1 MISFIQIIL
10 VLICI
15 ESGGNDFAVGD
26 NGAAYGCLQLHSDY
40 VQDAAEYAGKDWK
53 HTDAFDRQASIDIF
67 LAYMSRYCTEER
79 LGRPISMQDIVRIHN
94 GGPNGWKKQS
104 TEKYYELFLSTLN
117 QIQEYENNRHRESA
131 N

>member
-10 VLICI
+10 VLIHI

-26 NGAAYGCLQLHSDY
+26 DGAAYGCLQMHADY
-40 VQDAAEYAGKDWK
+40 VHDAAEYVGADWK
-53 HTDAFDRQASIDIF
+53 HTDAFDRQTSIDIF

-94 GGPNGWKKQS
+94 GGPDGWKKES
-104 TEKYYELFLSTLN
+104 TEEYYELFLSTLN
-117 QIQEYENNRHRESA
+117 QIQEHEASRYREST